1 MKKHTK
7 EISILNSHAYLWDG
21 TKQLSGNLR
30 LCPSQLVFYFDDF
43 QQTHLNLIIPLSE
56 IEYVKVFLIFDIA
69 GNGLKVES
77 KNGKVDLFVL
87 EDCERFCRI
96 LKVNLG

>member
-7 EISILNSHAYLWDG
+7 EISILNSHAYLWYG
-21 TKQLSGNLR
+21 TKQLSGTLE
-30 LCPSQLVFYFDDF
+30 LWPTQLVFHFDDF
-43 QQTHLNLIIPLSE
+43 KKTQLTLNIALAN
-56 IEYVKVFLIFDIA
+56 IEFAKLFLIFNIA
-69 GNGLKVES
+69 KNGLKV
-77 KNGKVDLFVL
+77 KTKDGKIDLFVL